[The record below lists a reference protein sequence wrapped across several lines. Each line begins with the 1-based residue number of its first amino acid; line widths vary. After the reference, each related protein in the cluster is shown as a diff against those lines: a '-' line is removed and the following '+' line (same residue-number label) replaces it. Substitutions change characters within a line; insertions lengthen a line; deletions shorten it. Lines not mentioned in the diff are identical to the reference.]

1 MNKPCSIYLAD
12 DHQIVID
19 GLKLLIG
26 GESSMKVVGSAAD
39 GETAREEIL
48 IKRPDIALVDLMMPR
63 LDGMQLI
70 TTLRKVAT
78 GTKFV
83 VLSMDDSQRSMRD
96 AMSYGASG
104 YLLKNA
110 GKTELMK
117 CLMLVLQ
124 DEIYFPNLRNG
135 KELLN
140 QSLFTPKE
148 IEIIRLVLQNRTSAD
163 IAEELSLSPH
173 TVTVH
178 RKNIARKT
186 NTKTPL
192 SLQQFLKENSIDL

>member
-1 MNKPCSIYLAD
+1 MNNPCTIYLAD

-26 GESSMKVVGSAAD
+26 GEPLMKVVGAATNGD
-39 GETAREEIL
+39 TAGEEIL
-48 IKRPDIALVDLMMPR
+48 IKRPDIALVDLMMPG
-63 LDGMQLI
+63 LDGLQLI
-70 TTLRKVAT
+70 SMLRKVAV

-110 GKTELMK
+110 GKMELTK
-117 CLMLVLQ
+117 CLSLVMQ
-124 DEIYFPNLRNG
+124 GEQYFPNLRTG
-135 KELLN
+135 KNLN
-140 QSLFTPKE
+140 NSLFTPKE
-148 IEIIRLVLQNRTSAD
+148 SEIIRMVLKNLTTAEIAD
-163 IAEELSLSPH
+163 ELTLSPH

-192 SLQQFLKENSIDL
+192 GLKKFLEENSIEL